1 MQDIAICAYHLTMKT
16 IKIFLASSEEL
27 KAERLQMADLVGHL
41 NTVLSKQGIII
52 QLVEWEY
59 LDSSMGPLHKQ
70 EEYNRELRDCEMC
83 LVLYW
88 TRFGMYTKI
97 ELDTAFKGLCDGH
110 NPKKLYVYFKDAS
123 EISAELKDFRDSFPE
138 KYGHF
143 SSRFANVDT
152 LKADFLLQLMDY
164 LNLYING
171 NNIVEIKNSQVS
183 INGKAYVELKNVPF
197 AGNNE
202 TYNRLLKEIGK
213 TRKLLAMTATDD
225 PDYSEYAN
233 DLIELEKQQAQMENG
248 LWDTALL
255 ITKLSTAHC
264 SERLQRAME
273 LFNKGDNKGAQA
285 ILNEEEIEKD
295 VRHNLRLIELGEEGK
310 KGLKTNIEEYQLKIK
325 TLANEMPEGWID
337 TVISL
342 YKRVEELT
350 IAAYGEVSAEL
361 AVCYNDMAIAC
372 SKRSLSEALALQEKA
387 VMLYEK
393 VYGTNHQE
401 TAVGYL
407 NLGQRYHDLCRYDDA
422 ISYTQKAL
430 DINLANL
437 GECNQNTAYA
447 YHNLGCL
454 YDDTGNYDSAL
465 ENLNKALNIYI
476 QLLGE
481 ISQHASVTYTGI
493 GSVYGS
499 MGDYDK
505 ELEYEQKA
513 VPIKIQVLGKSHP
526 SLAASY
532 NNIAWCYGE
541 KGEYDTAIKYDKMAL
556 DIRLK
561 CYGQNNL
568 ETGVSYNNLGWNL
581 TMLRQY
587 SEALDYLQAGLQ
599 SRKAATGD
607 VSVEVS
613 NSLENIGFLY
623 FDSENYP
630 EAVKYYQEALDVLLK
645 TPAYNY
651 QHKTSYL
658 YRVNLA
664 EAYEKTGDLAKALEN
679 VLAAKEIHRMIPD
692 FDDTRDTELYETIQ
706 AKMRKQSNSNAE

>member
-41 NTVLSKQGIII
+41 NTVLSKQGIIV

-110 NPKKLYVYFKDAS
+110 NPKKLYVYFKDAT
-123 EISAELKDFRDSFPE
+123 EISAELKEFRDSFPE

-202 TYNRLLKEIGK
+202 TYNRLLKEIAK
-213 TRKLLAMTATDD
+213 TRKLLAITATDD

-295 VRHNLRLIELGEEGK
+295 VRHNLHLIELGEEGK

-342 YKRVEELT
+342 YKRVAELT
-350 IAAYGEVSAEL
+350 IAAYGEVSPEL
-361 AVCYNDMAIAC
+361 AVCYNNWAMAC
-372 SKRSLSEALALQEKA
+372 SNRSLSEALSLQEKA
-387 VMLYEK
+387 VMIYEK
-393 VYGTNHQE
+393 VYGTNHAE

-407 NLGQRYHDLCRYDDA
+407 HLGQRYRALCRYDDA
-422 ISYTQKAL
+422 ISYIQKAL

-437 GECNQNTAYA
+437 GECHENTADA
-447 YHNLGCL
+447 YLSLGCM
-454 YDDTGNYDSAL
+454 YDDIGNYDSAL
-465 ENLNKALNIYI
+465 KNLNKALDIYI
-476 QLLGE
+476 HLFGE
-481 ISQHASVTYTGI
+481 ISDPVSITYDGI
-493 GSVYGS
+493 GSVYGN
-499 MGDYDK
+499 MRDYDK
-505 ELEYEQKA
+505 GLEYEQKA
-513 VPIKIQVLGKSHP
+513 VPIKIQVWGKSDP
-526 SLAASY
+526 SLASSY

-541 KGEYDTAIKYDKMAL
+541 KGDYDTAMKYDKMAL
-556 DIRLK
+556 DIQLK
-561 CYGQNNL
+561 CYGRNNL
-568 ETGVSYNNLGWNL
+568 KTGASYDNIGWNL
-581 TMLRQY
+581 TMLRRY

-599 SRKAATGD
+599 SSKAVTGE

-613 NSLENIGFLY
+613 YSLENIGNLY
-623 FDSENYP
+623 YNSKNYL

-664 EAYEKTGDLAKALEN
+664 KAYEKTGDLAKALEN
-679 VLAAKEIHRMIPD
+679 VLAAKEIHQLIPD
-692 FDDTRDTELYETIQ
+692 LEDTKDAELYERIQ
-706 AKMRKQSNSNAE
+706 SKLGR